1 VRRSAALMPGLPPI
15 HRWDSISQPRASVHI
30 LHGMAEHGR
39 RYARLAGDLNRAGFV
54 VWAHDHRGHGTNAT
68 PPVGLGHFGDTDG
81 WRALVGDAWAV
92 SEHMRATF
100 PGLPL
105 VLFAHSMGSFLGQTL
120 MAERGTAYRAVVLS
134 GTNGPSGIQ
143 EALARGLA
151 HAQYAALG
159 GRRPGKWLD
168 KAVMGT
174 YNRRFAP
181 NRTKFD
187 WLSRDEREV
196 DAYAADPLCGFTL
209 TTQSWVDF
217 LTAKTLLG
225 DVVHLRRI
233 PRALPVHLIAGTR
246 DPVGEESRGVER
258 LLRVYNEAGLARVT
272 CRFYDG
278 ARHELVNETNR
289 DEVTRDLIEVLGQL
303 GC

>member
-1 VRRSAALMPGLPPI
+1 
-15 HRWDSISQPRASVHI
+15 
-30 LHGMAEHGR
+30 MAEHGA
-39 RYARLAGDLNRAGFV
+39 RYERLARDLNRAGFI
-54 VWAHDHRGHGTNAT
+54 VWAHDHRGHGLNGT
-68 PPVGLGHFGDTDG
+68 PPVGLGHFGDRDG
-81 WRALVGDAWAV
+81 WRALVSDAWAV
-92 SEHMRATF
+92 SERMLGTY

-134 GTNGPSGIQ
+134 GTNGPPGIQ
-143 EALARGLA
+143 EALARALA

-159 GRRPGKWLD
+159 ARGPGTWLE

-174 YNRRFAP
+174 YNRRVAP

-209 TTQSWVDF
+209 TAQSWLDF
-217 LTAKTLLG
+217 LVAKPELG
-225 DVVHLRRI
+225 RASHLQRI
-233 PRALPVHLIAGTR
+233 PRALPVHMIAGTR
-246 DPVGEESRGVER
+246 DPVGEDSRGVER
-258 LLRVYNEAGLARVT
+258 LLGVYREAGLTRVT
-272 CRFYDG
+272 HRFYDG

-289 DEVTRDLIEVLGQL
+289 DEVTRDLIATLRGL

>member
-1 VRRSAALMPGLPPI
+1 
-15 HRWDSISQPRASVHI
+15 
-30 LHGMAEHGR
+30 MAEHGG

-54 VWAHDHRGHGTNAT
+54 VWAHDHRGHGLNPT

-81 WRALVGDAWAV
+81 WHALVADAWAV
-92 SEHMRATF
+92 SERMLATF
-100 PGLPL
+100 PGVPL

-134 GTNGPSGIQ
+134 GTNGPPGAQ
-143 EALARGLA
+143 EAVARGLA
-151 HAQYAALG
+151 HAQYVALG
-159 GRRPGKWLD
+159 GRRPGTWLE

-174 YNRRFAP
+174 YNRRCAP

-196 DAYAADPLCGFTL
+196 DAYAADALCGFTL
-209 TTQSWVDF
+209 TARSWLDF
-217 LTAKTLLG
+217 LASKPALG
-225 DVVHLRRI
+225 SRAHLQRI
-233 PRALPVHLIAGTR
+233 PRALPVHVIAGTR

-258 LLRVYNEAGLARVT
+258 LLRAYHEAGLTRVT
-272 CRFYDG
+272 HRFYEG

-289 DEVTRDLIEVLGQL
+289 DEVTRDLIGMLGEL